1 MTFADLSEALDW
13 LNGHVDFESAMPT
26 NRTLPSLD
34 RMRVLAGL
42 LGDPQTAYPV
52 IHITGTNGKG

>member
-1 MTFADLSEALDW
+1 VTFADLPEALGW
-13 LNGHVDFESAMPT
+13 LDSHVDFESAMPT
-26 NRTLPSLD
+26 KRTLPSLD

-52 IHITGTNGKG
+52 MWITG